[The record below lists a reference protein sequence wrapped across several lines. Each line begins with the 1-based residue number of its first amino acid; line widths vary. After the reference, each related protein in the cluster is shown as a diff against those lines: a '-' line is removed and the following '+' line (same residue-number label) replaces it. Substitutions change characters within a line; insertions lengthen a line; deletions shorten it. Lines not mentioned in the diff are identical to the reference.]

1 MTNQSPPPWIILPR
15 SLIPPAPPELIAL
28 FGAPRERT
36 RPPPPLV
43 ELDLPANVEA
53 ARAAI
58 ATVPP
63 PSVHSRNKD
72 TYRAA
77 CLVKDLGVSLQPGAE
92 LVRAWLQDT
101 LTDATADAPFTWEE
115 ALRTIESAYAGGR
128 KPPGCATPEG
138 KELLRAAEASSMF
151 PAVAE
156 QAETAESRSG
166 AAGEA
171 AAPAAVELEARP
183 PVAPT
188 PWRTMAS
195 FLAAPR
201 PSRAW
206 VVPDWLPHGPAA
218 PTLFTGEGGTGKSLS
233 AMQLAAAVAT
243 GTAWLGL
250 PVTRRMPAA
259 MVLCEDSADEIAIR
273 CHDLAGG
280 IEALAAAD
288 VRFMSRAGEDAVLV
302 REREGRTEKGPFY
315 DYLVAELT
323 SLGPDEK
330 LLILDTA
337 ADIYAG
343 DESSRTG
350 VNTFVKH
357 WLVGLATRA
366 NATLVLIAHPPKV
379 AGSTYSGSTAW
390 NNAFRNR
397 LFLSWFDKDKRD
409 NRRLL
414 SREKANY
421 SVAGASLVLE
431 YRDGTFRALDRILVE
446 DRAATLV
453 LGAVKAAWAAGNPF
467 HFGGRGA
474 GGRRMLLG
482 ATILDDDGVAV
493 SADVIKAVT
502 VKLIDQGRLKN
513 VCGQKHGNGL
523 FVVDETDAEND
534 QDL

>member
-1 MTNQSPPPWIILPR
+1 
-15 SLIPPAPPELIAL
+15 LIAL
-28 FGAPRERT
+28 FGAPRERAS
-36 RPPPPLV
+36 PPPPLV

-63 PSVHSRNKD
+63 PAVHSRNRD

-92 LVRAWLQDT
+92 LVREWLQDT
-101 LTDATADAPFTWEE
+101 LTDATADSPFTWEE

-128 KPPGCATPEG
+128 KPPGCATPTG

-156 QAETAESRSG
+156 APESRSG
-166 AAGEA
+166 AA
-171 AAPAAVELEARP
+171 PASPPPARPSAVVP

-218 PTLFTGEGGTGKSLS
+218 PTLFTGDGGTGKSLS

-280 IEALAAAD
+280 LEALAAAD

-357 WLVGLATRA
+357 WLVGLASRA

-390 NNAFRNR
+390 NTAFRNR

-523 FVVDETDAEND
+523 FVVDETNAEND
-534 QDL
+534 QDS